1 LWDGAEVKERT
12 RRHKS
17 HHELSE
23 TAWKSEQK
31 VASQQHISDQK
42 EEEEEVLKSFK
53 QEPEEKVAS
62 CNTILK
68 VKARTTLSIGS

>member
-17 HHELSE
+17 HRELSE

-31 VASQQHISDQK
+31 VASQQRISDQK

-62 CNTILK
+62 CNTSLK
-68 VKARTTLSIGS
+68 AKARTTYSIGS

>member
-31 VASQQHISDQK
+31 VASQQCISDQK
-42 EEEEEVLKSFK
+42 EEEEVLKSFK

-62 CNTILK
+62 CNTSLK
-68 VKARTTLSIGS
+68 AKARTT